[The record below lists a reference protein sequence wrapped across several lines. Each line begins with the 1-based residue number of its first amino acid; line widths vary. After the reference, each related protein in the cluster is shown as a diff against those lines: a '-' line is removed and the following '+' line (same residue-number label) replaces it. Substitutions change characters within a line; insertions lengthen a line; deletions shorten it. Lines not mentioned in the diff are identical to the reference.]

1 MANIQNLKMI
11 KTKEEAVELARKGGL
26 ARAAKIKARKTLR
39 EELLALLE
47 NDNAQEKM
55 SIALLKKAQKGDVR
69 AYETI
74 RDTIG
79 EKPVEKI
86 GTFEI
91 KPPVINDDIG

>member
-11 KTKEEAVELARKGGL
+11 KTKEEAVKLARKGGL